1 MKNNITL
8 SLEIP
13 EQAIII
19 RALINRVTY
28 LFAIRHDMHDKL
40 DKWMAKEIRS
50 TIKLVRLARKAHE
63 IKFSL

>member
-19 RALINRVTY
+19 RALINRVGK
-28 LFAIRHDMHDKL
+28 LFAIRHDMNDKL

-50 TIKLVRLARKAHE
+50 TIKLVRLARKANE

>member
-19 RALINRVTY
+19 RALINRVGK
-28 LFAIRHDMHDKL
+28 LFAIRHDMNDKL

>member
-1 MKNNITL
+1 MKNTFSI
-8 SLEIP
+8 SLETP

-19 RALINRVTY
+19 RALVNRVSK
-28 LFAIRHDMHDKL
+28 LFAIRHDMNDKL

>member
-13 EQAIII
+13 EQAMII
-19 RALINRVTY
+19 RALVNRVSK
-28 LFAIRHDMHDKL
+28 LFAIRHDMNDKL

>member
-13 EQAIII
+13 EQAMII
-19 RALINRVTY
+19 RALVNRVSK
-28 LFAIRHDMHDKL
+28 LFAIRHDMNDKL

-50 TIKLVRLARKAHE
+50 TIKLVRLARKANE

>member
-1 MKNNITL
+1 MKNAFTI

-13 EQAIII
+13 EQAIIV
-19 RALINRVTY
+19 RALVIRVGK
-28 LFAIRHDMHDKL
+28 LFAIRHDMNDKL

-50 TIKLVRLARKAHE
+50 TIKLIRLARKAHD

>member
-1 MKNNITL
+1 MKNTFTI

-19 RALINRVTY
+19 RALVNRVSK
-28 LFAIRHDMHDKL
+28 LFAIRHDMNDKL

-50 TIKLVRLARKAHE
+50 TIKLIRLARKAHE
-63 IKFSL
+63 MKFSL

>member
-1 MKNNITL
+1 MKNTFSI

-19 RALINRVTY
+19 SALVNRVSK
-28 LFAIRHDMHDKL
+28 LFAIRHDMNDKL

-50 TIKLVRLARKAHE
+50 TIKLIRLARKAHE
-63 IKFSL
+63 MKFSL

>member
-1 MKNNITL
+1 MKDTITL

-19 RALINRVTY
+19 RALINRVSK
-28 LFAIRHDMHDKL
+28 LFSLRHDMNDKL

-63 IKFSL
+63 MKFSL

>member
-13 EQAIII
+13 EQAMII
-19 RALINRVTY
+19 RALVNRVSK
-28 LFAIRHDMHDKL
+28 LFAIRHDINDKL

>member
-1 MKNNITL
+1 MKNITI

-13 EQAIII
+13 EQATII
-19 RALINRVTY
+19 RALVNRVSR

-50 TIKLVRLARKAHE
+50 TIKLIRLARKAHE
-63 IKFSL
+63 MKFSL